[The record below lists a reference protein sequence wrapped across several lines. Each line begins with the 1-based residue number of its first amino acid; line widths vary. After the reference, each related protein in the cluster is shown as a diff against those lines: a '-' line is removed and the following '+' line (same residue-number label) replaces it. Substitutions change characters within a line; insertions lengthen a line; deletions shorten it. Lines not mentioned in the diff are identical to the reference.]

1 MSLESPV
8 QRDGDAGFIGYAS
21 RLNPINLPAGVL
33 QVSENMR
40 LDRGVATTRR
50 GAKRMASSVAPA
62 NAPLTVPFNL
72 AVSEGTGDPVVRS
85 IYTGGVFAS
94 AVVRSPDAVNSFELV
109 VLAAPAEAY
118 LQIFDDGSGFSATWG
133 SGTILVTD
141 GVNPDEPLVT
151 DGDEEIISTNLPSTL
166 TYPSGETI
174 EQSDKVSMVQAFNRL
189 YLFREA
195 STLREE
201 YRTSGITTGGITVS
215 GTTATVNL
223 TGHGYSADMRV
234 RIEGSNVA
242 AFDGVE
248 YDIAT
253 VATDSFTITVPSGTA
268 QDTTTTG
275 RTVRRVKAPLY
286 WDLDPA
292 TDFVRSPGGVPAVG
306 ATFKSLPSVPWAV
319 YANNRLVV
327 PSGRDGVLLS
337 DWLDPEV
344 YDPFWQ
350 SFRANQGSNDYLV
363 AVQPWVEGKF
373 LVFMRK
379 SIWLAT
385 VAQFSSTDGSDFSID
400 TPLSKLELLTDEVG
414 CLARK
419 TIAVAGQY
427 VFFLSDAGVYR
438 LDARLDLQL
447 RGDTKPLS
455 DPIADQF
462 ERLDPV
468 ASENAVG
475 VWHDNRYWLSVP
487 QAAGTNPRAWLFI
500 WSALND
506 QWETRDEYGFGI
518 DDLLVVTEGRRRRV
532 MATSQAGT
540 IMMLNEEQA
549 GDNAPDPSIT
559 GYVGTVAGRIVT
571 RRYGMASMHT
581 KRFLRSLSDVVLPD
595 TAGITVRARL
605 INPDSEF
612 TLVPGQTNTSGLAED
627 YTLKQPIRQKAH
639 YCELEFLTTADR
651 PEIRNVSIEAAG
663 PSLPPTETRNAA

>member
-1 MSLESPV
+1 MPLESPV
-8 QRDGDAGFIGYAS
+8 QRDSDAGFVGYAS
-21 RLNPINLPAGVL
+21 RLNPITLPAGVL
-33 QVSENMR
+33 QASENMR
-40 LDRGVATTRR
+40 LDRGVAVTRR
-50 GAKRMASSVAPA
+50 GAKRMASGVAPL
-62 NAPLTVPFNL
+62 NSPLTVPFNL
-72 AVSEGTGDPVVRS
+72 AVVEGVNDPVVKS
-85 IYTGGVFAS
+85 VYDGGVFAS
-94 AVVRSPDAVNSFELV
+94 AVVRSPDSVNSFELV

-118 LQIFDDGSGFSATWG
+118 LQIFDSVSGFSAQWG
-133 SGTILVTD
+133 SGPILAT
-141 GVNPDEPLVT
+141 NSPDP
-151 DGDEEIISTNLPSTL
+151 DEEIVTNAGEEILSTL
-166 TYPSGETI
+166 LPDTITYPAGETI
-174 EQSDKVSMVQAFNRL
+174 ETTDKVSMVQAFNRL
-189 YLFREA
+189 YLLREA
-195 STLREE
+195 STNKEGWQSKGV
-201 YRTSGITTGGITVS
+201 TAGGITVG

-223 TGHGYSADMRV
+223 TGHGYSANMRV
-234 RIEGSNVA
+234 RIQGSSVA
-242 AFDGVE
+242 AFNGVE

-253 VATDSFTITVPSGTA
+253 AATDTFTITVPSGTA

-286 WDLDPA
+286 WDLQPD

-306 ATFKSLPSVPWAV
+306 STYKSLPSVPWAV
-319 YANNRLVV
+319 YTNNRLVV
-327 PSGRDGVLLS
+327 PSGRDGVMLS

-344 YDPFWQ
+344 YDQFWQ

-385 VAQFSSTDGSDFSID
+385 VNQFASTDGAGTAID

-419 TIAVAGQY
+419 TVAVAGQY

-462 ERLDPV
+462 EQLDPA

-475 VWHDNRYWLSVP
+475 VWHDNRYWLAVP
-487 QAAGTNPRAWLFI
+487 QTAETNPRAWLFI

-506 QWETRDEYGFGI
+506 QWETRDDYGFGI
-518 DDLLVVTEGRRRRV
+518 DDLLIVTAGSRRRV

-540 IMMLNEEQA
+540 IMMLDEVEA
-549 GDNAPDPSIT
+549 GDDAPNPSIT
-559 GYVGTVAGRIVT
+559 GYVGTVSGRIVT
-571 RRYGMASMHT
+571 RRYGMNSMHN

-595 TAGITVRARL
+595 TASITVKARL
-605 INPDSEF
+605 TNPDAEI
-612 TLVPGQTNTSGLAED
+612 TLVPGQTNLSGLSED

-639 YCELEFLTTADR
+639 YCELEFLTTANR

-663 PSLPPTETRNAA
+663 PSNPPTETRNAA